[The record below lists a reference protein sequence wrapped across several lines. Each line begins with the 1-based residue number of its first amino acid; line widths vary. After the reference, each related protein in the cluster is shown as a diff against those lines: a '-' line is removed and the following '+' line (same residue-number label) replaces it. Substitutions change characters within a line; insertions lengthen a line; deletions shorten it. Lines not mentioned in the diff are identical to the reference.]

1 MKVLVVDDE
10 KVTRMAL
17 IDAIAECGNYRIAE
31 ASDAEEAWQQISGPA
46 LPPMMVCC
54 DIRMP
59 GMSGLE
65 LLQKVRAHPG
75 CKDLPFVLV
84 SMVNDA
90 AAIQE
95 AVQLGVSGYL
105 VKPFSHQDARK
116 RLSKLLS
123 LANSKTMERPTLTM
137 ARLKLPPDR
146 YRAYLSGMQNQI
158 GHLLAELAEGTKPKA
173 PPSEGAR
180 QKMNS
185 LQANCATLGLW
196 RAQQLLSRGVSED
209 CSSSQA
215 GEYLDEIRQHLHQQL
230 FSQD

>member
-31 ASDAEEAWQQISGPA
+31 ASNGEEAWQQISGQA
-46 LPPMMVCC
+46 VPPMMVCC

-59 GMSGLE
+59 GMSGLD

-84 SMVNDA
+84 SMVNEA

-105 VKPFSHQDARK
+105 VKPFSQQDARN
-116 RLSKLLS
+116 RLSKLLL
-123 LANSKTMERPTLTM
+123 LAASKTMERPALTM
-137 ARLKLPPDR
+137 ARLKLPQDR
-146 YRAYLSGMQNQI
+146 YRAYLSGLQNQI
-158 GHLLAELAEGTKPKA
+158 GQLLAELAEGAGPKA
-173 PPSEGAR
+173 PVSSGLR
-180 QKMNS
+180 QKLNS
-185 LQANCATLGLW
+185 LKANCATLGLW
-196 RAQQLLSRGVSED
+196 RAQQLLSRDTSEEGSSGLVSE
-209 CSSSQA
+209 
-215 GEYLDEIRQHLHQQL
+215 YLGEIRQQLHQQL